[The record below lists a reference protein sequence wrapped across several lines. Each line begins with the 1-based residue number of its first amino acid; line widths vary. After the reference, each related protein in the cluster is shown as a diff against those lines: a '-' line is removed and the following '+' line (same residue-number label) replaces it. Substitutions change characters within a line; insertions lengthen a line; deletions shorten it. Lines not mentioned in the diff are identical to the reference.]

1 MYNTYQRLVYT
12 SGMDIQ
18 GEGIMRISK
27 DGVIRK
33 QEFLRAA
40 LDLFSKRG
48 YEDTSVQDIIDA
60 VGVTKG
66 SFYYYFK
73 SKEDVVDELLGG
85 FRTDM
90 HQILSQVLADQY
102 LDPGQKVVAMEARC
116 LQHRLDNRDYFERI
130 YSTLTSIGNAK
141 LRHKLNDEGT
151 RLILPLFRQAI
162 VEGADKGLFD
172 IPVPEETAELYY
184 SLHSSVLYRLSKLCY
199 GLGVQPEGR
208 ASIEKLLT
216 FYQDSLERLLGA
228 ERGSL
233 NIKKGMETVIAS
245 EKEKA
250 HEHQS

>member
-1 MYNTYQRLVYT
+1 
-12 SGMDIQ
+12 
-18 GEGIMRISK
+18 MRISK
-27 DGVIRK
+27 DGQIRK
-33 QEFLRAA
+33 QEFLQAA

-73 SKEDVVDELLGG
+73 SKENVVDELLGG

-90 HQILSQVLADQY
+90 HQILSEVLADVS
-102 LDPGQKVVAMEARC
+102 LDPRQKVVAMDARC
-116 LQHRLDNRDYFERI
+116 LQHRLDNREYFERI

-162 VEGADKGLFD
+162 VEGAEKGLFD

-184 SLHSSVLYRLSKLCY
+184 TLHSSVLYRLSRLCY
-199 GLGVQPEGR
+199 GLGVQPGGR
-208 ASIEKLLT
+208 ANIDKLLI
-216 FYQDSLERLLGA
+216 FYQDSLERLMGA
-228 ERGSL
+228 DRGSM
-233 NIKKGMETVIAS
+233 NIKQAMEKVIAS
-245 EKEKA
+245 DKEIA

>member
-1 MYNTYQRLVYT
+1 
-12 SGMDIQ
+12 
-18 GEGIMRISK
+18 MRISK
-27 DGVIRK
+27 DGEIRK
-33 QEFLRAA
+33 QEFLQTA

-73 SKEDVVDELLGG
+73 SKEDVVDDLLAG
-85 FRTDM
+85 FRTDI
-90 HQILSQVLADQY
+90 HQILSGVLADES
-102 LDPGQKVVAMEARC
+102 LDPRQKIVAMDARC

-151 RLILPLFRQAI
+151 KLILPLFRQAI
-162 VEGADKGLFD
+162 VDGAEKGLFA

-184 SLHSSVLYRLSKLCY
+184 ILHSSVLYRLSKLCY
-199 GLGVQPEGR
+199 GLKAQPDGW
-208 ASIEKLLT
+208 ANIEKLLT

-228 ERGSL
+228 DRGSM
-233 NIKKGMETVIAS
+233 NIKQAMESVIDF
-245 EKEKA
+245 EKEKP
-250 HEHQS
+250 HEH